1 MKLNYARNAKD
12 PTYSIANTVRS
23 GNKISTVTV
32 AVIGK
37 HSELL
42 KKTDDPL
49 AYAKKKVEEYNRS
62 LKNSIVTCETEI
74 NLNKTLPPEGISSS
88 KPIYLNIGYLFLQNI
103 YHQLGLRA
111 FFRDITADRKITFDC
126 DLINRFL
133 TYARILDPRSK
144 LGTFDRLETYFE
156 KPDFEYHQIMRFMDV
171 LEENSSAYLKH
182 LFLHSSDI
190 VKRNTAVM
198 YYDCTNYYFECEQED
213 DDYVDEVTGEV
224 IRGLR
229 KYGCSKEHRP
239 NPIVEMGLIMD
250 SQGIPITM
258 CIHPG
263 NTNEQLT
270 AIPLE
275 KEIINMCGNTKF
287 IYCSDG
293 GLGSYNIRQFN
304 SMGGRAFIVTQSIK
318 KLSEPLKQSV
328 FNDCDY
334 RLLSNDKKV
343 TINHM
348 KAFDRTDP
356 NNRALY
362 DDRAYKVIRADQ
374 AVDLGLFE
382 EKHYKNGKTKMVK
395 DKGNLKQRIII
406 TFSRKMMEYQRS
418 VRDRQI
424 KRAEKLIHCGDP
436 EEIKKGPNDV
446 RRFMK
451 RVAKSKTGE
460 DVKVQYE
467 IDEAKIREEEKYDGY
482 YAIAT
487 NLEDPVKDILAISQ
501 KRYQIED
508 CFRTLKTNFSAR
520 PVYHYKKDRITAH
533 FLICYTAL
541 LIYRLIE
548 VKMKEN
554 GKGHTIDDLLNT
566 LKSMNVV
573 DEYNAYYR
581 ALYTGSTT
589 LSDLVSIF
597 ELPLDHEYY
606 QAKALKNL
614 TKKLSK

>member
-12 PTYSIANTVRS
+12 PTYTIANTVRNGS
-23 GNKISTVTV
+23 KISTVTV

-42 KKTDDPL
+42 KITNDPL
-49 AYAKKKVEEYNRS
+49 DYAKKKVAEYNRS
-62 LKNSIVTCETEI
+62 LKENVVKYETEV
-74 NLNKTLPPEGISSS
+74 NLNKTLDPEDRPAS
-88 KPIYLNIGYLFLQNI
+88 KPTYMNIGYLYLQNI
-103 YHQLGLRA
+103 YHQLGLSG
-111 FFRDITADRKITFDC
+111 FFRDVTSDRKITFDC

-133 TYARILDPRSK
+133 TYARILDPKSK
-144 LGTFDRLETYFE
+144 LGTFDNLDIYFE

-171 LEENSSAYLKH
+171 LEENSYAYLKH
-182 LFLHSSDI
+182 LFQHSDNI

-213 DDYVDEVTGEV
+213 EDYVDEVTGE
-224 IRGLR
+224 IIQGLR
-229 KYGCSKEHRP
+229 RYGCSKEHRP

-250 SQGIPITM
+250 TQGIPVTM

-263 NTNEQLT
+263 NTNEQVT

-275 KEIINMCGNTKF
+275 KDILDMIGTTKF

-304 SMGGRAFIVTQSIK
+304 AMGGRAFIVTQSIK
-318 KLSEPLKQSV
+318 KLSDTLKQSV

-343 TINHM
+343 SIKRM
-348 KAFDRTDP
+348 KTFDRTNPD
-356 NNRALY
+356 NRALY
-362 DDRAYKVIRADQ
+362 NDKAYKVIRADQ

-418 VRDRQI
+418 VRNRQI
-424 KRAEKLIHCGDP
+424 ERAERLIKNGDP

-467 IDEAKIREEEKYDGY
+467 IDEAKIKEEEKYDGY

-487 NLEDPVKDILAISQ
+487 NLEDPAKDILAISE

-508 CFRTLKTNFSAR
+508 CFRTMKTNFSAR
-520 PVYHYKKDRITAH
+520 PVYHHKHDRIKAH
-533 FLICYTAL
+533 FLICFTAL

-554 GKGHTIDDLLNT
+554 SKGHTIDELLNT

-573 DEYNAYYR
+573 EEYNAYYR

-589 LSDLVSIF
+589 LNDLVSVF
-597 ELPLDHEYY
+597 ELPLNHEYY
-606 QAKALKNL
+606 QARGLRNL
-614 TKKLSK
+614 AKKLAK